1 MRWRLLI
8 LVLVLFFLVHA
19 EEKWEREFVPP
30 DAVCRDDV
38 STSSSPP
45 PTCSHS
51 NFALLEDAGTE
62 GERHCDLIGEH
73 VYFHGIFDFA
83 RPSSVPLLVNQVCR
97 ALTMCISKDK
107 FRLVL
112 HLLGGKCTS
121 DYEAAAD
128 FLRSLGITFTV
139 WTGEFDTKSSQRA
152 RLVSLR
158 DLQERDRKTSDWVLQ
173 VDADEMP
180 VFHPNSL
187 SSLLQKL
194 QRDDDCD
201 AVYGRL
207 SERVT
212 ADGKL
217 ANITLGTRLDQQF
230 PLLCNVKERVE
241 QAQSRKLVLYRASY
255 RAGIGNHRLVCEAG
269 GGSEQQGLQKCSAI
283 FSKRADFR
291 QLHPAVGVLPRKC
304 NFGDLLDIEH
314 FKYTWG
320 LQGYLAERIRVFRQ
334 NKISWHSESEAVL
347 RHVQMHGGI
356 CVSCPDL
363 RCFNETSDRLK

>member
-1 MRWRLLI
+1 MP
-8 LVLVLFFLVHA
+8 H
-19 EEKWEREFVPP
+19 
-30 DAVCRDDV
+30 DAAQVACLDGANL
-38 STSSSPP
+38 SPP
-45 PTCSHS
+45 PACSQS
-51 NFALLEDAGTE
+51 NFALLEDAGLE

-97 ALTMCISKDK
+97 ALTLCISKDK

-121 DYEAAAD
+121 DFQAASG
-128 FLRSLGITFTV
+128 FLRSLGISYTV
-139 WTGEFDTKSSQRA
+139 WTGEFDTKTSQRA

-158 DLQERDRKTSDWVLQ
+158 DLQERDRKTSNWVLQ

-194 QRDDDCD
+194 QHEHDECD
-201 AVYGRL
+201 AVYGHL

-217 ANITLGTRLDQQF
+217 VNITFGTRLDLQF

-269 GGSEQQGLQKCSAI
+269 GGSEQQGLQKCAAI
-283 FSKRADFR
+283 FAKRADFR
-291 QLHPAVGVLPRKC
+291 QLHPVVGVLPRKC

-320 LQGYLAERIRVFRQ
+320 LQGYLTERIRVFRQ

-347 RHVQMHGGI
+347 RHVQKHGGI

-363 RCFNETSDRLK
+363 LCRNETSNRLK